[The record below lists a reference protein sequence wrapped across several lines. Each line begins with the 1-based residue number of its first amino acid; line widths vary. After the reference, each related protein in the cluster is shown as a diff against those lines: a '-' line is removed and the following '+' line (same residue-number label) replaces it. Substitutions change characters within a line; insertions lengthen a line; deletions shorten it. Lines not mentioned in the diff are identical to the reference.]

1 MGAFPKALVRAVSA
15 IRFWRLVVV
24 LLASV
29 VAGLFS
35 DWLRTDQRLLFPRP
49 LPVFL
54 LTEPGR

>member
-1 MGAFPKALVRAVSA
+1 MGVLPQALVRAVA
-15 IRFWRLVVV
+15 AVRFWRLVVV
-24 LLASV
+24 ILASV

-54 LTEPGR
+54 PMEPGR